1 MLSSLATRTAD
12 SLNAAV
18 NTPSERIIVMLFLLA
33 AVWITPA
40 QGHTGNLIQTAL
52 ATLLVIFATIDAIHW
67 QWGKGKKGAAV
78 LCGLAGTVVW
88 TLSTGVLLV

>member
-1 MLSSLATRTAD
+1 MLSSFATRTAD

-18 NTPSERIIVMLFLLA
+18 NTPSERIIVVLFLLS

-52 ATLLVIFATIDAIHW
+52 ATLLIIVATIDAIHW
-67 QWGKGKKGAAV
+67 QWGKGNKGTAV

-88 TLSTGVLLV
+88 TLSTGVWLV